1 MFYMKKNFFQRCH
14 ICGRPYK
21 GYGNNAFPAKLGRC
35 CDECN
40 ENLVIPLRIMMISNP
55 NKALEIISKLSNNQ
69 YFKVKL
75 YDKKE

>member
-1 MFYMKKNFFQRCH
+1 MKKNNIQRGS

-21 GYGNNAFPAKLGRC
+21 GYGNNAFPAKSGRC

-55 NKALEIISKLSNNQ
+55 NKALEIISKI
-69 YFKVKL
+69 K
-75 YDKKE
+75 

>member
-1 MFYMKKNFFQRCH
+1 MKKNNIQRCS
-14 ICGRPYK
+14 ICGRPFK
-21 GYGNNAFPAKLGRC
+21 GYGNHAFPAKMGKC

-75 YDKKE
+75 YDKKNKR

>member
-1 MFYMKKNFFQRCH
+1 MKMNNIKKCI
-14 ICGRPYK
+14 ICNKPFN
-21 GYGNNAFPAKLGRC
+21 GYGNNAFPAKMGKC

-75 YDKKE
+75 YDKKNKR